1 MSSSKQTSDQKRAAD
16 RRAAAMKKSFT
27 KVKPT
32 VVKHI
37 LPNEVLSIYD
47 QKVSKNQ
54 PSDLSP
60 FSAH

>member
-1 MSSSKQTSDQKRAAD
+1 MSSSKQQSDAKRAAD

-37 LPNEVLSIYD
+37 LPNEVLSAQD
-47 QKVSKNQ
+47 TKVSSWLTNNRSK
-54 PSDLSP
+54 